1 MQFMTWGINRPGI
14 KEKRA
19 ALNETHWAFWDAYE
33 GRLIARGPVLDAD
46 GTSPLGSIHIAELGG
61 FDEAK
66 VMAYDEPYAAADL
79 FQDLILT
86 RFQSDL
92 DRTQF
97 DTPPR
102 PGKLGFFLY
111 CKSSPDAAGQRD
123 KLADE
128 HEAYCRA
135 LDDDMVVCRGSLLT
149 DDGTWTGSAFF
160 IEVDD
165 PALAETFLE
174 KEPYNAAGLFEET
187 RLVRWRRGGRA
198 NAPGK

>member
-33 GRLIARGPVLDAD
+33 GRLIARGPVLDD
-46 GTSPLGSIHIAELGG
+46 EGTSPLGSIHVAELNG

-86 RFQSDL
+86 RFESEL
-92 DRTQF
+92 GRTQF
-97 DTPPR
+97 ETPPR
-102 PGKLGFFLY
+102 LGKLGFFIH
-111 CKSSPDAAGQRD
+111 CKGAPDDAARQAALKD
-123 KLADE
+123 AHD
-128 HEAYCRA
+128 AYCQA
-135 LDDDMVVCRGSLLT
+135 LDDDMIVCRGSLLT
-149 DDGTWTGSAFF
+149 DDGTWTGSAYF

-174 KEPYNAAGLFEET
+174 KEPYYAAGLFEDT
-187 RLVRWRRGGRA
+187 RIVRWRRGGRA
-198 NAPGK
+198 NAPKT